1 MIREL
6 CSVLI
11 RHHFPT
17 VHQLVNLL
25 EKKKETG
32 WPTKY
37 EAETLAAFFSG
48 AVMGWF
54 LYEAFLLAST

>member
-1 MIREL
+1 
-6 CSVLI
+6 
-11 RHHFPT
+11 
-17 VHQLVNLL
+17 VHQLVNLV
-25 EKKKETG
+25 ERKKETG

-37 EAETLAAFFSG
+37 EAEILAAFFSG